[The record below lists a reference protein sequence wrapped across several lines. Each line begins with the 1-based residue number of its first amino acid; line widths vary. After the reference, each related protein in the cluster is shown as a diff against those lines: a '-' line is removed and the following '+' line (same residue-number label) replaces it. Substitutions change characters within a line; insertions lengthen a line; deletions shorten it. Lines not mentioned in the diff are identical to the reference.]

1 MKVYYINISKM
12 SRLILTASLFG
23 LMALFLTAALLMPA
37 GNPVNTGA
45 GVICKVK
52 TDEKIAAL
60 TFNIGWGSRVPGPV
74 LDVLKKE
81 NVQATFFIGG
91 AWAKNHPELARRIV
105 NEGHEIGGGWE
116 GLAGPGARADTPFRD
131 LLAKSRSDIREAT
144 GVSPALFR
152 ITGGNWD
159 AALQAAAKEPDCM
172 VIQWSLD
179 SQDIQTPGQNQ
190 IVNTILKGIHP
201 GSIIL
206 LNASDTASQTPET
219 LPSVIENCEG
229 KVTNWLPFPPAET
242 RPRPGISKKPMS
254 EMRFAGASILPGC
267 WDILLT
273 ISASS

>member
-12 SRLILTASLFG
+12 LRIILTASLFG
-23 LMALFLTAALLMPA
+23 LVALFLTAALLMPA

-91 AWAKNHPELARRIV
+91 KWSKNHPELARRIV

-116 GLAGPGARADTPFRD
+116 GLAGPGARADTVYRD
-131 LLAKSRSDIREAT
+131 LLVTTRSDIREAT
-144 GVSPALFR
+144 GISPALFR
-152 ITGGNWD
+152 ITGGDWD
-159 AALQAAAKEPDCM
+159 AGLQAAAREPGCR

-179 SQDIQTPGQNQ
+179 SLDIQTPGHYQ
-190 IVNTILKGIHP
+190 IVNTILKGIQP

-206 LNASDTASQTPET
+206 LNASDTASQTPQA
-219 LPSVIENCEG
+219 LPAVIEELRGEG
-229 KVTNWLPFPPAET
+229 YKLVTVSSLLELGPAL
-242 RPRPGISKKPMS
+242 
-254 EMRFAGASILPGC
+254 A
-267 WDILLT
+267 D
-273 ISASS
+273 